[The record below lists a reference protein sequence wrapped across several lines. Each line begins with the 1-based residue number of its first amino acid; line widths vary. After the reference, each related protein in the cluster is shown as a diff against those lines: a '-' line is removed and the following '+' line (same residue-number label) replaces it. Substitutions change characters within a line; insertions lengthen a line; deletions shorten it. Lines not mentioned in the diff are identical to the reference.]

1 MTRKIP
7 RRAIV
12 AGGVVLAAGG
22 AGMIR
27 AMRSGEDTKTPAAS
41 PTPRASATPPPSAGA
56 SPTGTTPAR
65 TRGTAR
71 ITSPNGFS
79 IDTFDAQLSG
89 SSALNEVLG
98 RTHSRLLNWDL
109 AHGLSLAGDLAT
121 RWEMPDEQTIVFH
134 LDPKARWH
142 DRQPVNGRALVGE
155 DVVAHFQRSLAIA
168 AAGKAPLAQRYS
180 DYAAIQ
186 SVDSPEAGQ
195 VRFQLKQPDE
205 LFLGTLA
212 GEYALIQA
220 PEAVAEF
227 GGNWSKLDSDHV
239 IGTGA
244 WTFDWA
250 DDGARFSAFRGGHR
264 EPLLDELLV
273 SEPRDGVAGRFIDGS
288 LDEVVVRDRRDSAAV
303 AGSKPPVSPLYG
315 LRDIQRAVALGH
327 SFVSQRD
334 EREIVM
340 SSFQVG
346 SPPWN
351 NVMLV
356 NLISAA
362 LNRSILA
369 RRLFGGRARSA
380 RPVPAL
386 DGVGQL
392 SGERLKFLG
401 GYAFLEGDPLEGQA
415 ASRQRWEAAGGP
427 GLGTITIDFPSIF
440 DPLYSA
446 SSIVVD
452 MLNESLGPQFQPA
465 VETYATISKRVLDGY
480 YGSGR
485 AAFWFGWGPPLPGP
499 DGARYIRDNYAPGS
513 PGQLATGGAG
523 MTGRDQNDVIQLIEG
538 GFGGIVPWVQQQA
551 EVFRSPLQIAP
562 DQSPFWSQHLDY
574 RRAVIA

>member
-1 MTRKIP
+1 M
-7 RRAIV
+7 V
-12 AGGVVLAAGG
+12 
-22 AGMIR
+22 R
-27 AMRSGEDTKTPAAS
+27 AMRDGNGTKPPAPS
-41 PTPRASATPPPSAGA
+41 PTAGPTATPQPSPGA
-56 SPTGTTPAR
+56 SPTGTAR
-65 TRGTAR
+65 AGPRGTAR
-71 ITSPNGFS
+71 ITSPNSFT

-89 SSALNEVLG
+89 SAALNEILG

-109 AHGLSLAGDLAT
+109 SHGLSLAGDLAT
-121 RWEMPDEQTIVFH
+121 RWETPDEQTVVFH
-134 LDPKARWH
+134 LDPNAHWH
-142 DRQPVNGRALVGE
+142 ERQPLNGRPLVAD
-155 DVVAHFQRSLAIA
+155 DVVAHFQRSLEIA
-168 AAGKAPLAQRYS
+168 AGDKAPLAQRYS
-180 DYAAIQ
+180 DYASIQ
-186 SVDSPEAGQ
+186 SVDSPTAGQ
-195 VRFQLKQPDE
+195 VRFRLKQPDA

-227 GGNWSKLDSDHV
+227 AGRWSKLDSDHV

-264 EPLLDELLV
+264 EPLLEELLV

-288 LDEVVVRDRRDSAAV
+288 LDEVIVRDRRDSAAISS
-303 AGSKPPVSPLYG
+303 AKSPIPPRYE
-315 LRDIQRAVALGH
+315 LRDIQRAVALGQ
-327 SFVSQRD
+327 SFVSPRD

-356 NLISAA
+356 NLISAV

-369 RRLFGGRARSA
+369 RKLFGGRARSA
-380 RPVPAL
+380 RPIPAL
-386 DGVGQL
+386 DDVGQL
-392 SGERLKFLG
+392 SGERLKFVG
-401 GYAFLEGDPLEGQA
+401 GYGYLEGDPDPSPETR
-415 ASRQRWEAAGGP
+415 RQWEAAGGP
-427 GLGTITIDFPSIF
+427 GLGTITIDFPSVF

-452 MLNESLGPQFQPA
+452 MLNESLGPQFRPA

-480 YGSGR
+480 YGNGR

-499 DGARYIRDNYAPGS
+499 DGARHIRDNYAPGS

-523 MTGRDQNDVIQLIEG
+523 MTGRDQDDVLRLIEG

-551 EVFRSPLQIAP
+551 EVFRSPLQIAA
-562 DQSPFWSQHLDY
+562 DASPFWSQHLDY
-574 RRAVIA
+574 QRAVIA